1 MAAESKIPAWFEP
14 VSVEKSRRI
23 NSVVKYVS
31 VMLLHF
37 YSHVYYIL
45 QRFLISSCMSLSF
58 FFLRLDFGAGMD
70 KNGVWDIVN
79 CIPHFTCTEFNLQKF
94 LRDGSHC

>member
-1 MAAESKIPAWFEP
+1 MAAESKIPVWFEP

-37 YSHVYYIL
+37 YSHVLYITEVSD
-45 QRFLISSCMSLSF
+45 FLLYVVIL
-58 FFLRLDFGAGMD
+58 FLFVFG
-70 KNGVWDIVN
+70 
-79 CIPHFTCTEFNLQKF
+79 L
-94 LRDGSHC
+94 